1 MMSHMANNFFKLLI
15 SMDNGAKLLGAN
27 LFGGKT
33 ILGRN
38 NKIPMQDIPCYT
50 CGVSTN
56 LILYFQLI
64 VLYYNDVTHKECL

>member
-1 MMSHMANNFFKLLI
+1 MMSHMANSFFKLLI
-15 SMDNGAKLLGAN
+15 SIAVGAKRLGAT
-27 LFGGKT
+27 LFWGKT
-33 ILGRN
+33 TLGRS

-64 VLYYNDVTHKECL
+64 VL